1 MKHRIVPRRALAEAR
16 RKAAAARAVVV
27 SGPRQA
33 GKSWLLQKLATEL
46 RGTYLTLD
54 DPAELAAARS
64 DPTGFVRRDERG
76 PLLIDEVQRGGDPL
90 VLAIKAAVDR
100 SNDLGQYVLAG
111 STRFLSEPR
120 LSESLAGRARFVD
133 LWPLTQGEIDELP
146 AGDAFVEA
154 ILAGAEAV
162 VEHAGAVSGDSRA
175 DTFAR
180 VVRGGFP
187 EAALGAGERE
197 RFDFF
202 ADYVRTVSQ
211 RDIRELSRMSERIE
225 LPTILRLLA
234 ARTAAEL
241 NVSNLANDAALGR
254 DTTRRY
260 LPLIEAI
267 LLLHRVPGWA
277 RGPTSRSKS
286 RPKIHLCDSGLAAWL
301 ADVRHHDLRRP
312 GHPLDGALLESFV
325 VNELVR
331 QTTWASY
338 PAEIRHWRDRAGR
351 EVDVIVAI
359 GIGRIVGIEVKAA
372 VDVHAGD
379 FRHLEYLRDQLGAP
393 FQLGIVL
400 HCGDRMRRFGDRLIA
415 APVSA
420 VWAGR

>member
-1 MKHRIVPRRALAEAR
+1 MAS
-16 RKAAAARAVVV
+16 ARAIVV

-33 GKSWLLQKLATEL
+33 GKSWLLQQLAAEL
-46 RGTYLTLD
+46 HGTYLTLD

-64 DPTGFVRRDERG
+64 DPSGFVRREGPG

-100 SNDLGQYVLAG
+100 SNDPGQYVLAG

-154 ILAGAEAV
+154 ILEDAEAV
-162 VEHAGAVSGDSRA
+162 VEHAATVTGESRA

-187 EAALGAGERE
+187 EAALGASERE
-197 RFDFF
+197 RADFF

-211 RDIRELSRMSERIE
+211 RDIRELSRMSERVE
-225 LPTILRLLA
+225 LPMILRLLA

-241 NVSNLANDAALGR
+241 NVSDLANDAALGR

-267 LLLHRVPGWA
+267 LLLHRIPGWA
-277 RGPTSRSKS
+277 RSPAARSKS

-301 ADVRHHDLRRP
+301 GGVRHSDLRRP

-331 QTTWASY
+331 QTTWASA
-338 PAEIRHWRDRAGR
+338 PAEVRHWRDRAGR
-351 EVDVIVAI
+351 EVDVGVEA
-359 GIGRIVGIEVKAA
+359 GIGRVVGIEVKAA
-372 VDVHAGD
+372 IDVHAD
-379 FRHLEYLRDQLGAP
+379 DVRHLAYLRDQLGAA
-393 FQLGIVL
+393 FQLGVVL
-400 HCGDRMRRFGDRLIA
+400 HCGDRLRRFGDRLIA

-420 VWAGR
+420 VWAAR